1 VLFLGINQW
10 SAYRV
15 SDGARPFYPEI
26 AIDAYIPFVPVF
38 VFGYVLYYAWIF
50 LPVLL
55 LRTRAHFYQAMIGFV
70 LVQLPAV
77 LIFLQYPS
85 QMTRPVIDDNDAASR
100 LVRFLY
106 RMDPGF
112 NLLPSLHVG
121 HSVLV
126 ALFFYTF
133 RPRSFWWVAIGVV
146 LIVLSTV
153 LIKQHVVLDVLA
165 GAALAVF
172 ARIAAP
178 VVYQRLN

>member
-1 VLFLGINQW
+1 MLFLGINQW
-10 SAYRV
+10 SAHRV

-133 RPRSFWWVAIGVV
+133 RPKSFWWVAIGAV

-153 LIKQHVVLDVLA
+153 MIKQHVVLDVLT

-172 ARIAAP
+172 ARIVAP
-178 VVYQRLN
+178 IVYQRLN

>member
-1 VLFLGINQW
+1 M
-10 SAYRV
+10 
-15 SDGARPFYPEI
+15 
-26 AIDAYIPFVPVF
+26 
-38 VFGYVLYYAWIF
+38 
-50 LPVLL
+50 LL
-55 LRTRAHFYQAMIGFV
+55 LRTRAHFYQAMVGLV

-85 QMTRPVIDDNDAASR
+85 QMTRPVIDENDVPSR

-106 RMDPGF
+106 RIDPGF

-133 RPRSFWWVAIGVV
+133 RPRSFPWVATGTV
-146 LIVLSTV
+146 LIVISTV
-153 LIKQHVVLDVLA
+153 MVKQHVVLDVVA

-178 VVYQRLN
+178 VIYQRLN